1 MRVWGSTPKR
11 NHAQWRP
18 DLRAFTSPLTQAH
31 LHLQLH
37 EKMCSLYSYIVKH
50 SKTEFRL
57 VFIPCSK
64 LFGGN
69 KMQGLWHKFISIH
82 SRHRVLWCLTGI
94 AFFIAPH
101 ALHTYGFAVGRA
113 TITEAQ
119 PSIPSVPEPVLLPAK
134 PIRHLHKFPPYPE
147 AALRNGEEGSVLVR
161 LTIAADGRVNDAIIA
176 QSSGNGDLDRN
187 TVRWIKSR
195 WRYSPATL
203 NGQPVVST
211 IEVRVTFAMS
221 R

>member
-1 MRVWGSTPKR
+1 MR
-11 NHAQWRP
+11 
-18 DLRAFTSPLTQAH
+18 
-31 LHLQLH
+31 
-37 EKMCSLYSYIVKH
+37 
-50 SKTEFRL
+50 
-57 VFIPCSK
+57 
-64 LFGGN
+64 
-69 KMQGLWHKFISIH
+69 GLWHKFISIH
-82 SRHRVLWCLTGI
+82 SRHRTLWRLTGI

-101 ALHTYGFAVGRA
+101 ALHTYGFAVGMA

-119 PSIPSVPEPVLLPAK
+119 PSMPSVPEPVFLPAK

-161 LTIAADGRVNDAIIA
+161 LTIAADGRLNDAIIA
-176 QSSGNGDLDRN
+176 QSSGNGELDRN
-187 TVRWIKSR
+187 TVRWIKLR